1 MATSINLRVNDEVE
15 KKLKETVGGIKAISP
30 VGAEVNNST
39 VLRGALVDF
48 LKRLDKEKS
57 GEKSISFNLKQM
69 KDKEVFKVDE
79 TLRNMLEGLDD
90 TLNESEPGYWFM
102 FDLLTMISNQV
113 DYEIIDRRNK
123 RSINK

>member
-1 MATSINLRVNDEVE
+1 MATSINLRINDEVE
-15 KKLKETVGGIKAISP
+15 KKLKETVEEVKAISP
-30 VGAEVNNST
+30 VGAEVNGST
-39 VLRGALVDF
+39 VVRGALVDYF
-48 LKRLDKEKS
+48 KRLDREKN

-69 KDKEVFKVDE
+69 TDKEVFKVQA
-79 TLRNMLEGLDD
+79 TLNNMVEGLDD